1 MKKFLAVLLV
11 ISMVFCF
18 AACGGGSSN
27 EGGSEEAGDTVYQVG
42 MVCIGDDN
50 AAYDRN
56 FYMAADEAQKILA
69 DKGINIEWTKTYN
82 HPEGDPVA
90 VDCEELA
97 GAGCIAVFCNSYGME
112 PAMLTVAGDYPDTV
126 FVGMTNEGSWKDDL
140 ANTVNAFPSI

>member
-90 VDCEELA
+90 VATPMVWSPQCSPLQE
-97 GAGCIAVFCNSYGME
+97 II
-112 PAMLTVAGDYPDTV
+112 LTQYSLG
-126 FVGMTNEGSWKDDL
+126 
-140 ANTVNAFPSI
+140 

>member
-90 VDCEELA
+90 VECSPLQE
-97 GAGCIAVFCNSYGME
+97 II
-112 PAMLTVAGDYPDTV
+112 LTQYSL
-126 FVGMTNEGSWKDDL
+126 E
-140 ANTVNAFPSI
+140 